1 MRPESVRA
9 SRSNAILSIE
19 WSSGEICEISFA
31 DLRAACPC
39 ADCRG
44 THAATKD
51 AVESSGLELTLRS
64 DQATELDEIKSV
76 GNYAI
81 QISWK
86 DGHTH
91 GIYSWEYLQELCGTI
106 RSAGEGE
113 AE

>member
-1 MRPESVRA
+1 MKPINLKA
-9 SRSNAILSIE
+9 SRSRATLTIE
-19 WSSGEICEISFA
+19 WSHDDSCELSFA

-44 THAATKD
+44 THGATK
-51 AVESSGLELTLRS
+51 VEASSDELELTIRS
-64 DQATELDEIKSV
+64 DQATQLDGIKAV

-91 GIYSWEYLQELCGTI
+91 GIYSWDYLQELCE
-106 RSAGEGE
+106 RSDDRDARDLR
-113 AE
+113 